1 MAAYTIIVYTEG
13 DVTVAE
19 LPAVAPNANAAMDAA
34 EPWVRQ
40 VVAQTGLRPLWY
52 RAAWREV
59 GRQARAAFAQGSRCA

>member
-1 MAAYTIIVYTEG
+1 MAAYTIIVYT
-13 DVTVAE
+13 DDDCAVAE

-40 VVAQTGLRPLWY
+40 VVAQTGVRPLWY

-59 GRQARAAFAQGSRCA
+59 GRQARAAFAKEGRRA

>member
-40 VVAQTGLRPLWY
+40 VVAQTDLRPLWY

-59 GRQARAAFAQGSRCA
+59 GRQARAASAKEGRRA

>member
-19 LPAVAPNANAAMDAA
+19 LPAVAPNAEAAMHAA

-40 VVAQTGLRPLWY
+40 VVAQTSIRPLWY

-59 GRQARAAFAQGSRCA
+59 GRQARATKPIAVSA

>member
-1 MAAYTIIVYTEG
+1 MAAYTIIVYT
-13 DVTVAE
+13 DDDRAVAE

-40 VVAQTGLRPLWY
+40 VVAQTGVRPLWY

>member
-1 MAAYTIIVYTEG
+1 MAAYTIIENAEG

-19 LPAVAPNANAAMDAA
+19 MPAVAPNANAAMDAA

-40 VVAQTGLRPLWY
+40 VVAQTDLRPLWY

-59 GRQARAAFAQGSRCA
+59 GRQARAASAKEGRRA